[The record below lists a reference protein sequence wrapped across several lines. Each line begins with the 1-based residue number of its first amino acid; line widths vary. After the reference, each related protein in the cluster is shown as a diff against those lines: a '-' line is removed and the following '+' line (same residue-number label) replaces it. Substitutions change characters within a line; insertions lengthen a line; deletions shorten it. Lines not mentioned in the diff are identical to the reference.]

1 MVLQNVLEMD
11 ISYENSSYDTFAIRF
26 ADNSQKDDLT
36 FTFSEVGDEKILT
49 VPIPYDKSND
59 FSIYFGKKGNIVKIS
74 SIKINGEELSLD
86 DFYNSLY
93 KQHFTVGKSK
103 TGNAVYLK
111 SEGDR
116 LYKFAFSERMTYL
129 SEDDLQQLSDSDKFL
144 SYALFG
150 IIFLSTV
157 LYLILGRKFFRTQT
171 ARNTF
176 YYLSCL
182 FILLFLIHAFCMIV
196 GYKFI
201 VGIVEED
208 DYYLNFLKYESNL
221 IPLLIFIMFPAVL
234 SKLFNNRIIKV
245 LLCAVS
251 FCLIVIIGFDNFA
264 STTFGARLQ
273 FNTATGFAVDFKTA
287 IPFFLNYVST
297 TNGFIAIGSALIFL
311 FFAVGFFSAE
321 IRSKTVAVVYSLIC
335 LSSLIPAFWKFPQS
349 DFDIYFANVFQVN
362 NITTAKM
369 GNYQTEFSD
378 DYPYRKNLNYEWKTE
393 PGLNKKQNV
402 IVILVESL
410 TCDLTQMCG
419 DVADKELMPNLAQRA
434 SKSLFFDNYY
444 SDSFSTSMAVLSVV
458 KSFPA
463 FPQKSGRDEDYG
475 QNKYVKDLLNQNDL
489 VTAFSREGYR
499 TSFFSSTD
507 LIFMMDK
514 HLELTHFQEIYDSR
528 SDIFNRED
536 QKFIFNSVS
545 DEVLFE
551 NILKYVNEHKDGE
564 KLFLMT
570 KTASSHVPF
579 NSPWGSQDFD
589 NSFRYTDYALE
600 KFLNSLEKSNYFDN
614 GIVVITG
621 DHQPWGFVKSRSE
634 DGVYSRNHVPLLV
647 IGGGLE
653 NGVNHT
659 MFSHS
664 SLGVYLQSLMLS
676 SYKRNKFNADPVHS
690 VDPALIIAYEFDK
703 QIFAIAKKGDKE
715 SRIKFNG
722 DDTAFVNKI
731 FDDGYEHDVLGYLAS
746 CSL

>member
-1 MVLQNVLEMD
+1 MFYVKKIINFIFLLFLVYFFTYASWIFSKPYILTSMVLQNVLEMD

-26 ADNSQKDDLT
+26 ADNYQKDDLT

-221 IPLLIFIMFPAVL
+221 IPLLIFIMLPAVL

-273 FNTATGFAVDFKTA
+273 
-287 IPFFLNYVST
+287 
-297 TNGFIAIGSALIFL
+297 
-311 FFAVGFFSAE
+311 
-321 IRSKTVAVVYSLIC
+321 
-335 LSSLIPAFWKFPQS
+335 
-349 DFDIYFANVFQVN
+349 
-362 NITTAKM
+362 
-369 GNYQTEFSD
+369 
-378 DYPYRKNLNYEWKTE
+378 
-393 PGLNKKQNV
+393 
-402 IVILVESL
+402 
-410 TCDLTQMCG
+410 
-419 DVADKELMPNLAQRA
+419 
-434 SKSLFFDNYY
+434 
-444 SDSFSTSMAVLSVV
+444 
-458 KSFPA
+458 
-463 FPQKSGRDEDYG
+463 
-475 QNKYVKDLLNQNDL
+475 
-489 VTAFSREGYR
+489 
-499 TSFFSSTD
+499 
-507 LIFMMDK
+507 
-514 HLELTHFQEIYDSR
+514 
-528 SDIFNRED
+528 
-536 QKFIFNSVS
+536 
-545 DEVLFE
+545 
-551 NILKYVNEHKDGE
+551 
-564 KLFLMT
+564 
-570 KTASSHVPF
+570 
-579 NSPWGSQDFD
+579 
-589 NSFRYTDYALE
+589 SFRL
-600 KFLNSLEKSNYFDN
+600 
-614 GIVVITG
+614 
-621 DHQPWGFVKSRSE
+621 R
-634 DGVYSRNHVPLLV
+634 
-647 IGGGLE
+647 
-653 NGVNHT
+653 
-659 MFSHS
+659 
-664 SLGVYLQSLMLS
+664 
-676 SYKRNKFNADPVHS
+676 
-690 VDPALIIAYEFDK
+690 
-703 QIFAIAKKGDKE
+703 
-715 SRIKFNG
+715 
-722 DDTAFVNKI
+722 
-731 FDDGYEHDVLGYLAS
+731 
-746 CSL
+746 